1 MASKHISKTKSFKVT
16 LAWLQTVSFQATV
29 GLLCAA
35 RIDPKHIFSRTK
47 KKAFKL
53 RRPNSKLFSF
63 QATILLL
70 CEIKN
75 AARINV
81 NKLFPLMNCTTPEQK
96 PHFLLSRTPAT
107 ARTKQTVSFTSRMK
121 IIS

>member
-29 GLLCAA
+29 GLLCVA
-35 RIDPKHIFSRTK
+35 RIDPKHIFSRT

-63 QATILLL
+63 QATVLLL

-96 PHFLLSRTPAT
+96 PHFHVSRTPAT
-107 ARTKQTVSFTSRMK
+107 ARTKQTVSFTSGMK